1 LESLAIGTF
10 ISLLTGAHPV
20 LGTILGSLVVII
32 YTTVGGLRAD
42 IRTDIFQF
50 FVMLVLL
57 FVFLPLVIM
66 HAGGIR
72 AITHLPSSFL
82 LGSAFA
88 PPYVYILMF
97 FFIGTGAIT
106 SADLWQRVYASDS
119 GKNARWAMNVAG
131 VLVTIFFIMAI
142 LFGLYGKVLL
152 PMADAN
158 NIFPA
163 MMELTLPHGLFGL
176 VLAGFFA
183 AILSTV
189 DTVLLLTSMT
199 IVHDLYQKTLLRNL
213 AAEEVLR
220 VSRWVTLFL
229 GLIGLAVALIV
240 FNIVHLA
247 IEAVS
252 FYIVLFPAIVFGF
265 YSKRRSNEAA
275 FWSIVIGSI
284 VMTVFL
290 FIDPVQAFIPG
301 LLTSLVVFLVVWVF
315 EGRKTP

>member
-1 LESLAIGTF
+1 
-10 ISLLTGAHPV
+10 
-20 LGTILGSLVVII
+20 
-32 YTTVGGLRAD
+32 
-42 IRTDIFQF
+42 
-50 FVMLVLL
+50 
-57 FVFLPLVIM
+57 
-66 HAGGIR
+66 
-72 AITHLPSSFL
+72 
-82 LGSAFA
+82 
-88 PPYVYILMF
+88 
-97 FFIGTGAIT
+97 
-106 SADLWQRVYASDS
+106 
-119 GKNARWAMNVAG
+119 
-131 VLVTIFFIMAI
+131 
-142 LFGLYGKVLL
+142 
-152 PMADAN
+152 
-158 NIFPA
+158 
-163 MMELTLPHGLFGL
+163 